1 MIEVKE
7 LDSLNQGGKNSDSQ
21 VLSNPRLFVMDKK
34 GNVTLPLHLVGRA
47 HQGEKCNITYDLQ
60 GKEQKKDCT
69 PIVAPS
75 EYFLGLKTFS
85 VSPEK

>member
-34 GNVTLPLHLVGRA
+34 GNVTLPLHLVERA
-47 HQGEKCNITYDLQ
+47 H
-60 GKEQKKDCT
+60 
-69 PIVAPS
+69 
-75 EYFLGLKTFS
+75 
-85 VSPEK
+85 